1 MSAIE
6 IAAFK
11 PQDIYAFSTVA
22 IADVSRVGLI
32 PAVYF
37 ALDAAKRC
45 HYVGKADKLRDRLT
59 EYPSSDPEKWEEF
72 GDRDV
77 TEFAYWQAP
86 TVGNELLEAEK
97 QWIQLLDPP
106 MNDQHRPQ
114 RPPIIPIG
122 MNSEESAKRL
132 LEIRAMIKSL
142 KAEEELLKANTVSFV
157 EEYGEEGK
165 SIEMDLGKISLSSRK
180 TWQYSEAV
188 DELQQQIKAL
198 KKKEEKEGIAKVVKT
213 SVFPIVKSNIRFDF

>member
-1 MSAIE
+1 MSVSE
-6 IAAFK
+6 IITFK

-22 IADVSRVGLI
+22 IAEVSRAGLI

-45 HYVGKADKLRDRLT
+45 HYVGKAEQLRDRLVK
-59 EYPSSDPEKWEEF
+59 YPSTDP
-72 GDRDV
+72 DRWDDFCDREV
-77 TEFAYWQAP
+77 MEFAYWQAP
-86 TVGNELLEAEK
+86 TAGQELLEAEK

-106 MNDQHRPQ
+106 LNDHHRPQ

-157 EEYGEEGK
+157 EEYGEDGK
-165 SIEMDLGKISLSSRK
+165 RIEMDLGKISLSSRK

-198 KKKEEKEGIAKVVKT
+198 KKKEEKDGIAKVVKT

>member
-1 MSAIE
+1 MTVGE
-6 IAAFK
+6 ITPFK
-11 PQDIYAFSTVA
+11 PQDIYEFSTVA
-22 IADVSRVGLI
+22 IADVSRAGLI

-45 HYVGKADKLRDRLT
+45 HYVGKAERLRDRL
-59 EYPSSDPEKWEEF
+59 EKYPHTDPEKWEEF
-72 GDRDV
+72 CDRDV
-77 TEFAYWQAP
+77 IEFAYWQAP
-86 TVGNELLEAEK
+86 TPGKDLLAAEK

-106 MNDQHRPQ
+106 MNDRHRPQ
-114 RPPIIPIG
+114 RPPVIPIG

-165 SIEMDLGKISLSSRK
+165 RIEMDLGKIYLSSRK

-188 DELQQQIKAL
+188 AELQQQIKTL
-198 KKKEEKEGIAKVVKT
+198 KKQEEQEGIAKVIKT